1 MKFFAMLVLGAAAS
15 RSLVQLDA
23 EKPAFV
29 GDTGIIDALTAPKGK
44 CAERLWLSQDELEW
58 QMDQFSRKFDKK
70 NYDNAVFI
78 AGKIGAP
85 LPKVKTWELLNG
97 SFSFPRI
104 RRFSDV
110 QENMDVV
117 EHFQDNLNLNL
128 SNSIAVDNFIRAG
141 KTAVGNLAAKYKD
154 GEFANP
160 KDFDPRADKYNM
172 A

>member
-15 RSLVQLDA
+15 RSLVQLNA

-29 GDTGIIDALTAPKGK
+29 GDTGIIDALTPAKGK

-104 RRFSDV
+104 RRFGDV
-110 QENMDVV
+110 
-117 EHFQDNLNLNL
+117 
-128 SNSIAVDNFIRAG
+128 
-141 KTAVGNLAAKYKD
+141 
-154 GEFANP
+154 
-160 KDFDPRADKYNM
+160 
-172 A
+172 